1 MNKKG
6 IIILIVFLSI
16 ICILMTSGFIYL
28 LSSNFEWGSIYL
40 NFNESELVDSIEYE
54 NEITSLNVDTK
65 SIDVYFEESDNDKYS
80 VEIYSNNKKIDY
92 SFTNEDGVMNVKVY
106 NKTKGNIFIGFGAH
120 GKVVIKIPRNNTIE
134 EFRIDQKIGDIQ
146 IGRFENLNGTIIN
159 SIGDLDID
167 TLNNVK
173 IELGTGDIKI
183 ERVNNVDIKHTTGD
197 LDIDTANEVI
207 NNSNTGDIDINIVNS
222 NFNITSHTGDIEIEK
237 AYLKKNSFIDNR
249 TGDIDIKKVT
259 GAYVDANTNTGDVRV
274 NNNDRY
280 AEYTLTIKNR
290 IGDITVNK

>member
-28 LSSNFEWGSIYL
+28 LSSNFEWGSINL

-92 SFTNEDGVMNVKVY
+92 SFTNEDGVMNVKAY
-106 NKTKGNIFIGFGAH
+106 NKTKDNIFIGFGAH

-134 EFRIDQKIGDIQ
+134 EFRIDQKIGDIK
-146 IGRFENLNGTIIN
+146 IGKFENLNGTIIN

-173 IELGTGDIKI
+173 IELDTGDIKI

-207 NNSNTGDIDINIVNS
+207 DNSNTGDIDINTINS
-222 NFNITSHTGDIEIEK
+222 HFNIASHTGDITINTASLTGDSVINHK
-237 AYLKKNSFIDNR
+237 
-249 TGDIDIKKVT
+249 TGDIRIKKLT
-259 GAYVDANTNTGDVRV
+259 GVYVETDSKIGDVKI

-280 AEYTLTIKNR
+280 AEHTLKITNKT
-290 IGDITVNK
+290 GDIRIN